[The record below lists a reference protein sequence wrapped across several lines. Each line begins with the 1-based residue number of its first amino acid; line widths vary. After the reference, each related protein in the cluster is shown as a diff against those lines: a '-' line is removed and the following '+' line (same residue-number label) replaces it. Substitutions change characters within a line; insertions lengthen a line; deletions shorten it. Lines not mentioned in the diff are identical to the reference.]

1 MKRQKNKIT
10 GLLEIYFK
18 KYICAQKIYYKEL
31 RKIEKSLG
39 VALDPIAQFKDDII
53 NISIEYLIRWGNFS
67 FCEYYI
73 YWSVSISEF
82 DDFGSKTFYK
92 SFIPIEWLN
101 YNKAQI
107 KEEVDKVV
115 LDTIENNL
123 NEIRRVLNK
132 KPYPFEKK
140 HEELLE
146 VEFSKRKKRLE
157 KEKEVK
163 DED

>member
-10 GLLEIYFK
+10 GLLEIYFN

-31 RKIEKSLG
+31 QKIEKSLG
-39 VALDPIAQFKDDII
+39 VALDPIAQFKDDIT
-53 NISIEYLIRWGNFS
+53 NISIEYLITWGEFS
-67 FCEYYI
+67 FNEYHI
-73 YWSVSISEF
+73 YWNVTISEF
-82 DDFGSKTFYK
+82 DDFGDKTFYK
-92 SFIPIEWLN
+92 GFIPVEWLN

-123 NEIRRVLNK
+123 NEIRRIFNK
-132 KPYPFEKK
+132 KTYRFEKK
-140 HEELLE
+140 HEGLLE
-146 VEFSKRKKRLE
+146 VEFSNRKKRLE
-157 KEKEVK
+157 GEEGVE

>member
-10 GLLEIYFK
+10 GLLEIYFN
-18 KYICAQKIYYKEL
+18 KYICAQKIYFKEL

-39 VALDPIAQFKDDII
+39 VSLDPIAQFKDDIT
-53 NISIEYLIRWGNFS
+53 NISIEYLLRWGDFS

-73 YWSVSISEF
+73 YWKVTISEF

-92 SFIPIEWLN
+92 GFTPIKWLN
-101 YNKAQI
+101 YNRTQM
-107 KEEVDKVV
+107 KEEVNEIV
-115 LDTIENNL
+115 LETIKNNL
-123 NEIRRVLNK
+123 NEIRRVLAK
-132 KPYPFEKK
+132 EKYRFEKK

-146 VEFSKRKKRLE
+146 LEYFIRSEKLE